1 MTLAEKLKNARA
13 VRHMSQSDLAK
24 ASGISL
30 RTIQNYELAA
40 RMPKKR
46 ETYSRLAAALE
57 LDERVLLD
65 DNADFV
71 LRAGEQYGSRGAKQ
85 AWALVADFK
94 GLCAGGVMEEEDM
107 DAIMQAL
114 QDAYWDAKKRNRKY
128 VSRQRRGGDEGA
140 DP

>member
-13 VRHMSQSDLAK
+13 AKRMSQSELAK

-40 RMPKKR
+40 RMPR
-46 ETYSRLAAALE
+46 QRGTYTKLAKALG

-65 DNADFV
+65 ENADFV
-71 LRAGEQYGSRGAKQ
+71 LRAGEQYGGRGAKQ

-94 GLCAGGVMEEEDM
+94 GLCAGGEMEEEDM

-114 QDAYWDAKKRNRKY
+114 QEAYWDAKKRNRKY
-128 VSRQRRGGDEGA
+128 VYRRYRGGDGEA
-140 DP
+140 DG

>member
-1 MTLAEKLKNARA
+1 MTFADKIKIARA
-13 VRHMSQSDLAK
+13 AHHLTQQELANRC
-24 ASGISL
+24 GLSL

-94 GLCAGGVMEEEDM
+94 GLCAGGAMEEEDM